1 LVVHPSTLHQ
11 PLFDMRKQPQE
22 TMAPRLRL

>member
-1 LVVHPSTLHQ
+1 LVVHPSTLH
-11 PLFDMRKQPQE
+11 LSLCDTRKQPQE